1 MKFFAAIKSFDPRR
15 IYEDKKSFVCAI
27 SMLRVCTVYNSEV
40 EGQARGSASGSGIAE
55 VNFKK
60 FGVLAT
66 NDHSLFYV
74 YTLNLVI
81 C

>member
-27 SMLRVCTVYNSEV
+27 SMLRVCVYNSEV
-40 EGQARGSASGSGIAE
+40 EGQARGSVSGCSGIAE

-60 FGVLAT
+60 NFGCLRPMTTAFFMYI
-66 NDHSLFYV
+66 L
-74 YTLNLVI
+74 
-81 C
+81 

>member
-1 MKFFAAIKSFDPRR
+1 M
-15 IYEDKKSFVCAI
+15 C
-27 SMLRVCTVYNSEV
+27 VYNSEV
-40 EGQARGSASGSGIAE
+40 EGQARGSGSGSGIAE

-60 FGVLAT
+60 FGELAT
-66 NDHSLFYV
+66 TAFFYV